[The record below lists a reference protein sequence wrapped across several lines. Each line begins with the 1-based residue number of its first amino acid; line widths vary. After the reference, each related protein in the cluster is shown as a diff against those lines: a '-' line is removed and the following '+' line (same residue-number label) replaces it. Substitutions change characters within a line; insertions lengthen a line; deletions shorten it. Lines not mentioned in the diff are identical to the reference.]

1 MRFAPSPGYCT
12 CAGNGQGGGQ
22 PRRRGAAAVEFAV
35 VAIAFFIIILG
46 LIEIGRAFMVQHL
59 LLAAAR
65 QGART
70 GIVPPNGNTEITTAV
85 GNVMTPAGIT
95 SDHISVTVNDGVH
108 DANTATT
115 GQDIT
120 VQVYVSVDSVSW
132 LPFTNYLSGNLSG
145 QYTLKR
151 Q

>member
-1 MRFAPSPGYCT
+1 
-12 CAGNGQGGGQ
+12 
-22 PRRRGAAAVEFAV
+22 VEFTV

-65 QGART
+65 QGARV
-70 GIVPPNGNTEITTAV
+70 GIVPPNGNTEIAAAV
-85 GNVMTPAGIT
+85 ANVMTPAGIT
-95 SDHISVTVNDGVH
+95 SDQINVTVNDGVH
-108 DANTATT
+108 DADTATT

-120 VQVYVSVDSVSW
+120 VQVYVSVGSVSW
-132 LPFTNYLSGNLSG
+132 LPFTNYLTGNLSG

>member
-1 MRFAPSPGYCT
+1 MRIPASRTRAPRQST
-12 CAGNGQGGGQ
+12 TARADK
-22 PRRRGAAAVEFAV
+22 RRWAAAAVEFAV
-35 VAIAFFIIILG
+35 VALPLFIILLG
-46 LIEIGRAFMVQHL
+46 MIEIGRAFMVQHL

-65 QGART
+65 QGARV
-70 GIVPPNGNTEITTAV
+70 GIVSPNGNAEITTAV
-85 GNVMTPAGIT
+85 ANVMTPAGIT
-95 SDHISVTVNDGVH
+95 SDHINVTVNDGTA

-120 VQVYVSVDSVSW
+120 VQVWVPVASVSW